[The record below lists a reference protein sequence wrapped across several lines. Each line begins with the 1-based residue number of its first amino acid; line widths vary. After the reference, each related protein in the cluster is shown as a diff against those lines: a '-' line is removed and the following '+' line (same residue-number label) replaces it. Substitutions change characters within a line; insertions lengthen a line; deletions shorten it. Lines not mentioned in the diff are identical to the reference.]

1 MSEQMKKRKIRKK
14 RQWNVN
20 KKRWI
25 SLNFLGS
32 YLLILLAP
40 AVAVL
45 AICCAAKD
53 AMVETQKE
61 RIQSAVTEV
70 GNGFDREVKEA
81 QNAAYYVGKEKRLS
95 SYLMKARPTGREQE
109 FYSLY
114 TIAANYPNY
123 TLTNDIIKNV
133 FVLIADSRYIVKIP
147 QVIPID
153 ERGLATLENFPF
165 GSYED
170 FMAYYSGQDQS
181 QSVFFYEGEN
191 GNPSLLIPD
200 RLIYPS
206 SSDGECAVVVQID
219 WSRITKTLRPILA
232 GKDGVVALVDA
243 DGQLLACS
251 EAADGSDWMFY
262 GEKNRDWEAYLKESG
277 WKESSLVTCSTSLS
291 CNGWQI
297 IAVVPKSVLTDQ
309 IGTMRYVTVALC
321 FVSVFI
327 GMIVCLAY
335 WHQRKGMVQEFFAL
349 KERIVQGRPIQKE
362 QLQFWRSFDSFL
374 TEVEQLQ
381 NTVEQQE
388 TLLQESF
395 LGKMLYGSYDSEKQL
410 EAEAKKAGF
419 PLEKGFYYV
428 VDMQFEDPLRSGVNV
443 SREEFGTLVDHLLTQ
458 YITWNYWR
466 YSVSELSVVL
476 LIQNSEELPATEIK
490 RALEEMNY
498 EFYSCLEVQ
507 SYTGISTAV
516 REPLEI
522 ARQYEIASRIS
533 EFARYRGIRVPVLP
547 GELPREQALDQPLF
561 MTIDMELKL
570 VKQIQSG
577 SAEQLEELIEQIK
590 SVYFRPGNSQYTYRH
605 TIEILRGCLFRSI
618 PVEAEEPEARRIRG
632 AAQKVYLEEPLFDLL
647 RETRA
652 LCASLQEK
660 KEEAVVD
667 LDREKIS
674 AYIEENLGNAWLN
687 LSVLA
692 EWLEEPERKLYNDFK
707 LCFGMSFS
715 SYLEQRR
722 MARACGLL
730 KEGVAVKETAEKVGY
745 CSDYSFRRAFK
756 RVVGIPPSDFRK
768 MQTV

>member
-1 MSEQMKKRKIRKK
+1 MKKRKIRKK
-14 RQWNVN
+14 KQWNEN
-20 KKRWI
+20 RKRWI

-40 AVAVL
+40 AIAVVAVYCT
-45 AICCAAKD
+45 AQN

-61 RIQSAVTEV
+61 RIQSAVNEV
-70 GNGFDREVKEA
+70 GVSFNREIKEA
-81 QNAAYYVGKEKRLS
+81 QNAGYYVGKEKRLS
-95 SYLMKARPTGREQE
+95 SYLMKARPTEKEQE

-114 TIAANYPNY
+114 TISTTYPNY
-123 TLTNDIIKNV
+123 ALTNQAIKNV
-133 FVLIADSRYIVKIP
+133 FVLVSNSRYLMKIP
-147 QVIPID
+147 QVIPQTEIG
-153 ERGLATLENFPF
+153 RVTLEGFPF

-170 FMAYYSGQDQS
+170 FIDYYSTQNQS
-181 QSVFFYEGEN
+181 QSVFYYEDEKGQA
-191 GNPSLLIPD
+191 SLLMPCKVT
-200 RLIYPS
+200 YPYCPS
-206 SSDGECAVVVQID
+206 GECAVVVQLD
-219 WSRITKTLRPILA
+219 WGQITKMLRPVLA
-232 GKDGVVALVDA
+232 GKEGVAALVDA
-243 DGQLLACS
+243 NGQILVCAENSGRGNRLIY
-251 EAADGSDWMFY
+251 GS
-262 GEKNRDWEAYLKESG
+262 KEGSMEDFIGDVG
-277 WKESSLVTCSTSLS
+277 WKTGSLVTCGTSLS

-297 IAVVPKSVLTDQ
+297 VAAVPRSVLTAQ
-309 IGTMRYVTVALC
+309 IGTTRYVTVVLC

-327 GMIVCLAY
+327 GMIVCLSY
-335 WHQRKGMVQEFFAL
+335 WYQRKGMVQEFFAL
-349 KERIVQGRPIQKE
+349 KERIVQGKTIQKE
-362 QLQFWRSFDSFL
+362 KLRFWGSFNSFL
-374 TEVEQLQ
+374 TEVDQLQ

-388 TLLQESF
+388 NMLREDFVRKT
-395 LGKMLYGSYDSEKQL
+395 LYGGFDSEKQL

-419 PLEKGFYYV
+419 PLKKGFYYV
-428 VDMQFEDPLRSGVNV
+428 VDMQFEDPLRSGVNI
-443 SREEFGTLVDHLLTQ
+443 SREEFSSMLDQLLVQ
-458 YITWNYWR
+458 YIAWKYWR

-476 LIQNSEELPATEIK
+476 LIWSQEELPAVELK
-490 RALEEMNY
+490 KALEEMNY

-522 ARQYEIASRIS
+522 ARQYEIASRIR

-547 GELPREQALDQPLF
+547 GELPREQELDQPLF

-618 PVEAEEPEARRIRG
+618 PAEAEDPEARRIRE

-660 KEEAVVD
+660 KEEAAVD

-722 MARACGLL
+722 MARACELL
-730 KEGVAVKETAEKVGY
+730 KDGVAVKETAEKVGY

>member
-1 MSEQMKKRKIRKK
+1 MKKRKIHKKQQVNENRKRK
-14 RQWNVN
+14 
-20 KKRWI
+20 I
-25 SLNFLGS
+25 SRNFLGS

-45 AICCAAKD
+45 AIYCTAKD

-61 RIQSAVTEV
+61 RIQSLVTEV
-70 GNGFDREVKEA
+70 GNAFDREVKEA
-81 QNAAYYVGKEKRLS
+81 QNVGYYVGKEKRLS
-95 SYLMKARPTGREQE
+95 SYLMKMRSQSREQE

-114 TIAANYPNY
+114 TIADSYPNY
-123 TLTNDIIKNV
+123 TLTNEVIKNV
-133 FVLIADSRYIVKIP
+133 FVLISDSQYVMKIP
-147 QVIPID
+147 QVIPEN
-153 ERGLATLENFPF
+153 ERGFATLEDFPF

-170 FMAYYSGQDQS
+170 FMNYYSEQDQS
-181 QSVFFYEGEN
+181 QSVFYYEDEN
-191 GNPSLLIPD
+191 GKATLLIPGKVT
-200 RLIYPS
+200 YPS
-206 SSDGECAVVVQID
+206 PSSKCAVVVQLD
-219 WSRITKTLRPILA
+219 WQRITKLLRPILA
-232 GKDGVVALVDA
+232 GEDGVAALVDA
-243 DGQLLACS
+243 DGQILACS
-251 EAADGSDWMFY
+251 ENSGTRDKVFY
-262 GEKNRDWEAYLKESG
+262 GGKNGDLETYLKENS
-277 WKESSLVTCSTSLS
+277 WKKNSLVTCCTGLS
-291 CNGWQI
+291 YNGWQI
-297 IAVVPKSVLTDQ
+297 IAAVPKSVLTSQ
-309 IGTMRYVTVALC
+309 IGTTRYVTVALC

-335 WHQRKGMVQEFFAL
+335 WYQRKGMVQEFFDL

-374 TEVEQLQ
+374 TEVDQLQ

-388 TLLQESF
+388 NMLRESF

-410 EAEAKKAGF
+410 ETEAKKAGF

-428 VDMQFEDPLRSGVNV
+428 VDMEFEDPLRGGSSV
-443 SREEFGTLVDHLLTQ
+443 SREEFSAILDKLLAEH
-458 YITWNYWR
+458 ITWNCWR
-466 YSVSELSVVL
+466 YSVSELSMVL
-476 LIQNSEELPATEIK
+476 LIRSAEELPAEELK
-490 RALEEMNY
+490 KALEEMNY
-498 EFYSCLEVQ
+498 EFYSCLKVQ
-507 SYTGISTAV
+507 SYTGISNAV
-516 REPLEI
+516 KEPLEI

-547 GELPREQALDQPLF
+547 EELPREQMLDQPLF
-561 MTIDMELKL
+561 VTIDMELKL
-570 VKQIQSG
+570 VKQIQNG
-577 SAEQLEELIEQIK
+577 SAEQLEELIDQIK
-590 SVYFRPGNSQYTYRH
+590 KVYFRPGNSQYTYRH
-605 TIEILRGCLFRSI
+605 TIEILRSCLFRSI
-618 PVEAEEPEARRIRG
+618 PAETEDPEVLRLRE

-660 KEEAVVD
+660 KEEAAVN

-674 AYIEENLGNAWLN
+674 GYIEENLGNACLN
-687 LSVLA
+687 LSILA

-722 MARACGLL
+722 MARACELL
-730 KEGVAVKETAEKVGY
+730 KDGVAVKETAEKVGY